1 MAQAGFTP
9 ITIYSSSTATNVPL
23 AANLAQG
30 ELAINTA
37 DGKLFYEDSSG
48 VVQVIATKAGA
59 NGTVT
64 SVAMSVPSFLSVAG
78 SPITS
83 SGTLAVTLSGT
94 ALPVA
99 NGGTGLTS
107 LGAGVATWLG
117 NPTSAN
123 LASAITDETGS
134 GALVF
139 ATSPTLVTPAL
150 GTPAS
155 GDFSTGTFTWPTF
168 NQNTSGT
175 AAGLSSTLAVGSG
188 GTGAVT
194 LTGLAYGNGTSAFT
208 AATAAQVV
216 AVISTTAVTNATN
229 STRITNSGGWNVTPT
244 GTDLIF
250 NYNGTNVAKLSSTG
264 NFTVIGNV
272 TAYGT
277 I

>member
-94 ALPVA
+94 ALPVL
-99 NGGTGLTS
+99 NGGTGVTTS
-107 LGAGVATWLG
+107 TGTG
-117 NPTSAN
+117 NVVLS
-123 LASAITDETGS
+123 
-134 GALVF
+134 
-139 ATSPTLVTPAL
+139 TSPTLVTPIL
-150 GTPAS
+150 GTPTS

-250 NYNGTNVAKLSSTG
+250 NYNGTNVGKLSSTG
-264 NFTVIGNV
+264 NLTVIGNV
-272 TAYGT
+272 TAFGT